1 MRCVWHTVFMSSPIL
16 ERRFYS
22 KGKRIVTEGDEAYTA
37 FIIQSGEVSV
47 FSEKDGKRV
56 EFSVLEPGQIFG
68 EVALIQDTKRT
79 ASVEAIED
87 CNMIIITRDV
97 FKHKL
102 IKADPTIKAVLE
114 MLSAREMKSNAEIL
128 KSKGVNVNS
137 FIALLNQLFVD
148 LLMAMPTEDKD
159 VFKAEAFP
167 VMRDL
172 IKVIE
177 KYRDKLE

>member
-1 MRCVWHTVFMSSPIL
+1 L
-16 ERRFYS
+16 
-22 KGKRIVTEGDEAYTA
+22 IVTEGEEAYVA
-37 FIIQSGEVSV
+37 YIIQSGRVRV
-47 FSEKDGKRV
+47 FTQNDGKKL

-68 EVALIQDTKRT
+68 EVALIQDTVRT

-87 CNMIIITRDV
+87 CNLIIITRDA

-102 IKADPTIKAVLE
+102 IKSDPTIRAVVE
-114 MLSAREMKSNAEIL
+114 MLSARVVKSNKEIV

-148 LLMAMPTEDKD
+148 LLAAMPTEDKET
-159 VFKAEAFP
+159 FKSEAFP
-167 VMRDL
+167 VMKEMTR
-172 IKVIE
+172 VIE